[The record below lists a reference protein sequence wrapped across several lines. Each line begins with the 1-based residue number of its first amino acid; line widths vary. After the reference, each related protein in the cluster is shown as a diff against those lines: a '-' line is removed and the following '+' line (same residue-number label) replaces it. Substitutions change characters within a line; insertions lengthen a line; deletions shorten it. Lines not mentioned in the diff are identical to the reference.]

1 VAICSKS
8 LSASKWAS
16 ATRVACFAFIPPAKK
31 FLARYWPVDQF
42 HLPGMRHER
51 SNNLTH
57 RIEVCDIVSIWPEP
71 KIICSRR
78 IRPRAGGADAT
89 LSCGKQTEQLAHNG
103 PL

>member
-1 VAICSKS
+1 MGERH
-8 LSASKWAS
+8 
-16 ATRVACFAFIPPAKK
+16 TRRLLCLYSSRQKI
-31 FLARYWPVDQF
+31 LRARYWPVDQF